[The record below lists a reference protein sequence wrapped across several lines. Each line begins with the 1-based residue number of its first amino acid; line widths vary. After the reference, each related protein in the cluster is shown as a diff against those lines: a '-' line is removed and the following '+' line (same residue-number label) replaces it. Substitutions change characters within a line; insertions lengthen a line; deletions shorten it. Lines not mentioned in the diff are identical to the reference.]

1 MQKSLM
7 VAGLA
12 AGMLVL
18 AGCQTTPSYSFSEWT
33 ERPLADSRFDLPAVS
48 NIPVTKLEQQDR
60 NNGQIQ
66 NEKWTLNCGE
76 GFVNLQY
83 VPTAWFSY
91 GTEQH
96 ISDRARFT
104 SPYEEKGVQISDIH
118 TVSNINGKSIGYYGK
133 AKFPDGEICDVAN
146 FAVRMK
152 RARTIYD
159 NDRGDTDTAIDM
171 LYCGRG
177 DLDMETLT
185 SRLSLVQ
192 DKSAFAMAIATQ
204 PKPSCMAPAGS
215 ADSKPLSKHSV
226 VDGNLKWDGQSQ
238 DTINVW
244 LRRNEDEGK
253 FDFTIGKTGCIGNYY
268 RETDDLA
275 FDGGWKLTCDDGA
288 MASGKFNIDDDDRLN
303 ASGKDR
309 KSKNITFSIPLKA

>member
-1 MQKSLM
+1 MQKTLM
-7 VAGLA
+7 VAGIA
-12 AGMLVL
+12 TGMLVL
-18 AGCQTTPSYSFSEWT
+18 AGCQTTRSYSFSEWT

-60 NNGQIQ
+60 NNGQVQ

-76 GFVNLQY
+76 GIVTLEHVSN
-83 VPTAWFSY
+83 TWFSY
-91 GTEQH
+91 GTEQQ
-96 ISDRARFT
+96 ISDRAQFANL
-104 SPYEEKGVQISDIH
+104 YQEKGAKISDISE
-118 TVSNINGKSIGYYGK
+118 VSNINGKSIGYYGK
-133 AKFPDGEICDVAN
+133 AKFPDGDICDVAN

-152 RARTIYD
+152 PTGTAYR
-159 NDRGDTDTAIDM
+159 NDHGDTDTVIN
-171 LYCGRG
+171 LIYCGRG

-192 DKSAFAMAIATQ
+192 DKPAFTMAVATQ
-204 PKPSCMAPAGS
+204 PKPSCMAPARS
-215 ADSKPLSKHSV
+215 ADSKPMSKHSV

-268 RETDDLA
+268 RETNDLA
-275 FDGGWKLTCDDGA
+275 FDGSWKLTCDDGA